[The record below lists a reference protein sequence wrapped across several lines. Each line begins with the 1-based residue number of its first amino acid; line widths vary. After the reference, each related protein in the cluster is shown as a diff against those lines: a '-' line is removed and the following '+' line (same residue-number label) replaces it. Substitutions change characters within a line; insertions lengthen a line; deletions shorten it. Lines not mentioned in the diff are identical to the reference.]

1 VILLSCIDT
10 LKELTQYTAVSGREY
25 EFSAILKEKFSATC
39 DSVEIDKFYNVI
51 ALKKGMGNNAPR
63 IMILAHLDE
72 ISFLV
77 KSIDENGF
85 IKFTN
90 VGGID
95 ARILLSH
102 EVVIHGKKDIL
113 GVIGAK
119 PPHLLDSD
127 EIKKAVKIDE
137 LSIDTG
143 MNAEEL
149 KKYVSIGDAIT
160 LKSYPFILQDNKY
173 SSKSVD
179 NRCGVSVLFETA
191 NELNKFRHESDV
203 YFVATVQEE
212 LNLAGAKMTAFNI
225 EPDIAIVVD
234 ACHGDVPDAPKDV
247 IFPLGK
253 GPAIGMGPI
262 LSRELTDKMIDTA
275 KENNIPYQVD
285 VEPDST
291 GTDAWATQVSKYGI
305 PTALVSIPVRYMHT
319 SIETVHANDIKHAG
333 ELIARFIAERV

>member
-1 VILLSCIDT
+1 MGCLDT

-25 EFSAILKEKFSATC
+25 EFAAVLKDKFSEIC

-51 ALKKGMGNNAPR
+51 ALKKGMGINGPR
-63 IMILAHLDE
+63 IMVLAHLDE
-72 ISFLV
+72 IGFLV
-77 KSIDENGF
+77 KSIDKNGF

-102 EVVIHGKKDIL
+102 EVIIHGKKDIT

-119 PPHLLDSD
+119 PPHMLEAD
-127 EIKKAVKIDE
+127 EKKKAVKIDE
-137 LSIDTG
+137 LYIDTG
-143 MNAEEL
+143 MDAKEL

-160 LKSYPFILQDNKY
+160 LKSHPFFLKDNKY

-179 NRCGVSVLFETA
+179 NRCGVTVLIETA
-191 NELNKFRHESDV
+191 NELKKLKHKPDV

-212 LNLAGAKMTAFNI
+212 LNLAGARITSFNI

-234 ACHGDVPDAPKDV
+234 ACHGDVPGAPKEV
-247 IFPLGK
+247 VFPLGK
-253 GPAIGMGPI
+253 GPAIGIGPI
-262 LSRELTDKMIDTA
+262 LNRELTERMLDTA
-275 KENNIPYQVD
+275 KENNIPHQVD
-285 VEPDST
+285 VEPGST

-305 PTALVSIPVRYMHT
+305 PTVLVSIPVRYMHT
-319 SIETVHANDIKHAG
+319 SIETVHANDIKYAG
-333 ELIARFIAERV
+333 KLISRFIAERV